1 MTDIARTG
9 LVIHHDP
16 KNENFLLADSL
27 PKPKGVKKAGETDFT
42 PKTKA
47 HRLYRW
53 FDQEGPSCTGYSSVT
68 LLATAHPFNRMPLVT
83 ANGTNIIRELTG
95 LDWYNLNVQF
105 DQARGRFFGGG
116 ATVTAAME
124 IGRRLGFFSEYR
136 WAYTMRVMQQAIEVA
151 PLIAGTYW
159 YPSMFERDA
168 EGIVL
173 VPKASDSPED
183 IGHQYVLNKYD
194 AKRDLW
200 RVAQT
205 WGDGYWYIP
214 GELMYRLVREEGEIA
229 QITEIKLP
237 TKRAPISLA
246 DEDVIALV
254 A

>member
-1 MTDIARTG
+1 MTDAEIARLTG

-16 KNENFLLADSL
+16 KNESFLLADSL
-27 PKPKGVKKAGETDFT
+27 PKPKGVTKTGEADFK
-42 PKTKA
+42 PKTTS

-53 FDQEGPSCTGYSSVT
+53 FEQDGPKCTGFSSIT
-68 LLATAHPFNRMPLVT
+68 LLATAHPYNRIPL
-83 ANGTNIIRELTG
+83 ASESPNEQRAFTG
-95 LDWYNLNVQF
+95 DDWYDLNVAF
-105 DQARGRFFGGG
+105 DRSRDRYFDGG
-116 ATVTAAME
+116 ATVTASME

-136 WAYTMRVMQQAIEVA
+136 WAYTMRVMQQAIEKA

-159 YPSMFERDA
+159 YPSMFNRE
-168 EGIVL
+168 
-173 VPKASDSPED
+173 VPKATDSAGD
-183 IGHQYVLNKYD
+183 LGHQYVLNRYD

-214 GELMYRLVREEGEIA
+214 GDLMYRLVREEGEIA

-237 TKRAPISLA
+237 KKLSVVSLA
-246 DEDVIALV
+246 PADVQTLIA